1 MKAKQLA
8 FNHLK
13 VNSFLKETS
22 KQSFDGFENKFSK
35 KSQEDFDKYFSMLLK
50 DETCKYMTGI
60 SGIINLCNNSFS
72 CKFQGEVYKSFTKNP
87 KRECLREKIT
97 RFERILEH

>member
-13 VNSFLKETS
+13 VNSFLKE
-22 KQSFDGFENKFSK
+22 

-60 SGIINLCNNSFS
+60 SGIINLCNNHFS